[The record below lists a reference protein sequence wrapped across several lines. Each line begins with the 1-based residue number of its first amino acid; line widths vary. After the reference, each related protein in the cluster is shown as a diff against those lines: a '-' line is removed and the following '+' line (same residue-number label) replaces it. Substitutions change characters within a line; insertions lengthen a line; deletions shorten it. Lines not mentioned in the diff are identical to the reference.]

1 MGKFLKKNWFVCILV
16 VLLAGVSTYYIYDTN
31 KGKLK
36 GKTSGG
42 EDVLYS
48 INGEDT
54 TTSEFYDELY
64 KTNGTA
70 AIYNT
75 FERTVSNLAVET
87 TDDMKSTASSQ
98 AESIIS
104 NYKSYYPSNYQEQLS
119 SALKQMGYSGYDDLE
134 TYLIDYNK
142 SQKITADYAKDNFDD
157 LQIRSISYILV
168 KFTDSSN
175 VTADPTDDEAA
186 RMQAVDDEL
195 ASGATFEQT
204 AGDHSE
210 DSSTASDGGYLGVID
225 KNTSSLDSTFLSAAL
240 ELGDGETSGW
250 IKSDSYGYFK
260 IKCNA
265 STQDTLDALAS
276 TNTPEATVLPSA
288 SADATA
294 TPEASAEASA
304 AATYT
309 TTYPDD
315 PYNELV
321 SSYDTT
327 LTNKALWAKAQEL
340 GIDFKGNDD
349 IKSKLLSYMG
359 IEDDGTDATASAD
372 TTASPEAT
380 ATPDTTASAEAS
392 ASAAAN

>member
-1 MGKFLKKNWFVCILV
+1 MLF
-16 VLLAGVSTYYIYDTN
+16 
-31 KGKLK
+31 
-36 GKTSGG
+36 
-42 EDVLYS
+42 
-48 INGEDT
+48 
-54 TTSEFYDELY
+54 
-64 KTNGTA
+64 
-70 AIYNT
+70 
-75 FERTVSNLAVET
+75 
-87 TDDMKSTASSQ
+87 
-98 AESIIS
+98 
-104 NYKSYYPSNYQEQLS
+104 
-119 SALKQMGYSGYDDLE
+119 
-134 TYLIDYNK
+134 
-142 SQKITADYAKDNFDD
+142 
-157 LQIRSISYILV
+157 RS
-168 KFTDSSN
+168 
-175 VTADPTDDEAA
+175 
-186 RMQAVDDEL
+186 
-195 ASGATFEQT
+195 
-204 AGDHSE
+204 
-210 DSSTASDGGYLGVID
+210 
-225 KNTSSLDSTFLSAAL
+225 
-240 ELGDGETSGW
+240 
-250 IKSDSYGYFK
+250 